1 MIGNTRR
8 RSLMLGA
15 VVMMLMVATAQ
26 TQRQSE
32 ALSIQGY
39 PGQANVIR
47 SQGRV
52 FVDVQELARIANAS
66 LSFDKD
72 RIVLTLPLRDASQ
85 SADGDPGSAGFSRAF
100 MRAAIEAMAS
110 MREWGGM
117 LLVTIKNG
125 YPVGNTMAGNTI
137 NAYQAR
143 AADTVALASA
153 AASTDS
159 DSRGLELL
167 RNEFKD
173 LQGWSDGFVNARNSL
188 SAADLTTSES
198 RLKDDQDAQKIMS
211 CGQFLAEVIRQQC

>member
-1 MIGNTRR
+1 M
-8 RSLMLGA
+8 
-15 VVMMLMVATAQ
+15 
-26 TQRQSE
+26 
-32 ALSIQGY
+32 
-39 PGQANVIR
+39 
-47 SQGRV
+47 
-52 FVDVQELARIANAS
+52 
-66 LSFDKD
+66 SFD
-72 RIVLTLPLRDASQ
+72 REAVFSWTCRTWRESRTARSALTRTESFLRCLFATLPSRPMATL
-85 SADGDPGSAGFSRAF
+85 GSAGFSRAF

-117 LLVTIKNG
+117 LLVTVKNG

-159 DSRGLELL
+159 DNRGLELL

-173 LQGWSDGFVNARNSL
+173 LQAWSDGFVNARNSL

-198 RLKDDQDAQKIMS
+198 RLKDDQAAQKIMS
-211 CGQFLAEVIRQQC
+211 CGQFLAKMFAGGTFQDDVACH